1 MANTEVREEAQIDA
15 IACFWISLIIF
26 IATVTYVV
34 AELIDDFRHPAGGDG
49 GFVQLGEFL
58 WVIKVH
64 APLGVGLAMLV
75 NFYAMSTVRWA
86 TVLFVVEL
94 GSLGFLAWCIFQI

>member
-1 MANTEVREEAQIDA
+1 MDNTDVREEAQIDA

-26 IATVTYVV
+26 MATVTYVV
-34 AELIDDFRHPAGGDG
+34 AELIDDFRHPAGGDA
-49 GFVQLGEFL
+49 GFAQLGEIL
-58 WVIKVH
+58 RVLMLH

-86 TVLFVVEL
+86 RVLFVVEL